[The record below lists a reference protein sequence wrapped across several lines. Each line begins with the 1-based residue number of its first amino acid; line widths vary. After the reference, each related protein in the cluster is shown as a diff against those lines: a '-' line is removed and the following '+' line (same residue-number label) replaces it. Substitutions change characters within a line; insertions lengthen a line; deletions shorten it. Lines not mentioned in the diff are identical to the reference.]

1 MTYSSYMPNTVERF
15 DGRAADYDLY
25 RERYDPNEILAP
37 LRDWCGLTPE
47 WLVADVGAGTGMLSD
62 VFLANGNRVIAIE
75 PNTEMRAACAHLHQG
90 ESRLEIRGGTAEA
103 TGLGDASI
111 DMVCS
116 GRALHWFNL
125 EAAMREFRRVV
136 RPGGWVVS
144 VAAGRT
150 EFGREENEA
159 FVRVL
164 EQFSGSAKER
174 LEAYSA
180 YTRMKN
186 FFEGGEFHH
195 YERGGELRMD
205 WEHLRGMALSLSH
218 TPRIGD
224 PRFPEFE
231 RALKEF
237 FDRYQKNSVVTWETR
252 CWLNAGRF

>member
-1 MTYSSYMPNTVERF
+1 MQPNVERF

-25 RERYDPNEILAP
+25 RERYDAGEILAP
-37 LRDWCGLTPE
+37 LRDWCGLTPD
-47 WLVADVGAGTGMLSD
+47 WLIADVGAGTGMLSD

-75 PNTEMRAACAHLHQG
+75 PNAGMRAACANLHAGQP
-90 ESRLEIRGGTAEA
+90 RLEIREGAAES
-103 TGLGDASI
+103 TGLADASI
-111 DMVCS
+111 DLVCS
-116 GRALHWFNL
+116 GRALHWFDL

-164 EQFSGSAKER
+164 EQFSGSAKKR

-205 WEHLRGMALSLSH
+205 WPRLRGMALSLSH
-218 TPRIGD
+218 APRAGD

-231 RALKEF
+231 HALKEF
-237 FDRYQKNSVVTWETR
+237 FDHYEKNGTVTWETR

>member
-1 MTYSSYMPNTVERF
+1 MQNSVERF
-15 DGRAADYDLY
+15 DGRAADYDRY
-25 RERYDPNEILAP
+25 RERYDANEILSP
-37 LRDWCGLTPE
+37 LRDWCGLTSE
-47 WLVADVGAGTGMLSD
+47 RLIADVGAGTGMLSD

-75 PNTEMRAACAHLHQG
+75 PNAEMRAACAQLHLN
-90 ESRLEIRGGTAEA
+90 EPRLEIREGTAEA
-103 TGLGDASI
+103 TGLADASI
-111 DMVCS
+111 DLVCS
-116 GRALHWFNL
+116 GRALHWFDL

-136 RPGGWVVS
+136 RPDGWVVS

-164 EQFSGSAKER
+164 EQFSGGAKER

-186 FFEGGEFHH
+186 FFEGSEFRH

-205 WEHLRGMALSLSH
+205 WLHLRGMALSLSH
-218 TPRIGD
+218 APRVGD

-231 RALKEF
+231 QALREF
-237 FDRYQKNSVVTWETR
+237 FDRYQKNGSVTWETR
-252 CWLNAGRF
+252 CWLNAGRIH

>member
-1 MTYSSYMPNTVERF
+1 MQSTVKQF

-25 RERYDPNEILAP
+25 RERYDANEILAP

-47 WLVADVGAGTGMLSD
+47 WLVADVGAGTGMLTD

-75 PNTEMRAACAHLHQG
+75 PNAEMRAACARLHAN
-90 ESRLEIRGGTAEA
+90 EPKLEIREGSAET
-103 TGLGDASI
+103 TGLADASV
-111 DMVCS
+111 DLVCS

-150 EFGREENEA
+150 DFGREENEA

-164 EQFSGSAKER
+164 EQFSGSANER
-174 LEAYSA
+174 LEAYAA

-186 FFEGGEFHH
+186 FFDESDFHH

-205 WEHLRGMALSLSH
+205 WPHLRGMALSLSH
-218 TPRIGD
+218 SPRIGD
-224 PRFPEFE
+224 PRFPPFE

-237 FDRYQKNSVVTWETR
+237 FDRYEKSGFVTWETR
-252 CWLNAGRF
+252 CWLNAGRIR